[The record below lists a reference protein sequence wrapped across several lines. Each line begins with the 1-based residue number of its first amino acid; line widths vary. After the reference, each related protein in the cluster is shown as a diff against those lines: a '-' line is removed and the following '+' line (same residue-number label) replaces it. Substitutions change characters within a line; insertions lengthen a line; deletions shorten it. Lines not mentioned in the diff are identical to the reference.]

1 MCHCLSMQTRRAINE
16 DAHASD
22 HTSNRVRPWMLT
34 LSNCVKPYLTSCR
47 VIPYHQLTCP
57 AFCSRNKHHGPMPGL
72 CGESGGG
79 PAAPPPGASPRR
91 PEGNAA
97 VWGGGAWG
105 QSLQS
110 GPEQAF
116 QGLPPPQNTLLYRNK
131 CNVPDGSRIHIMVS
145 IRR

>member
-1 MCHCLSMQTRRAINE
+1 MYISVLLHSFEFTTITTPNNKLNPITLGHLPLRVRNGCFYPGAINLRACRPSSKPGTSKNLQILATSHP
-16 DAHASD
+16 AH
-22 HTSNRVRPWMLT
+22 LG
-34 LSNCVKPYLTSCR
+34 LTSCR

-110 GPEQAF
+110 GP
-116 QGLPPPQNTLLYRNK
+116 P
-131 CNVPDGSRIHIMVS
+131 H
-145 IRR
+145 